1 MAKHVVKCSICG
13 QPFDANGE
21 EFVKTCKGRRYAHL
35 KCSQDRE
42 ANISQ
47 EEKDKKELEEYI
59 INLLKIDYIDA
70 RIGKQIKQYKEEYNF
85 TYSGMRKALIY
96 FYEIKGHSIE
106 KANGGI
112 GIIPYIYR
120 DSYNYYFSLWEAQQR
135 NETKILKEY
144 IPEVEEVVIPIPRV
158 TSYNKKF
165 FTFLEEDEEI

>member
-1 MAKHVVKCSICG
+1 
-13 QPFDANGE
+13 
-21 EFVKTCKGRRYAHL
+21 
-35 KCSQDRE
+35 
-42 ANISQ
+42 
-47 EEKDKKELEEYI
+47 
-59 INLLKIDYIDA
+59 
-70 RIGKQIKQYKEEYNF
+70 
-85 TYSGMRKALIY
+85 MRKALIY